1 MSRGVRYSRVCG
13 ECGKRISGG
22 WWGFDPN
29 KWAYRQYPFEGH
41 RKGLYFCSW
50 HCLRAWQAADA
61 EKKAREKYER
71 RMQRMGMWGTT
82 KEKRVKVRE
91 LLEQGLSIDEIKRE
105 VHCGYVLVKEV
116 TDEMRAEQQAGE
128 LAELEEPALEKS
140 PGGVSAETAQESA
153 QEAAPMLG
161 HSTVTARRLTEY
173 ESDWLTVS
181 VCDTEQYAVLQIDPT
196 LLDDDTRGCE
206 LHIDKRRLLQIALDL
221 KEIAEG
227 VCGTI

>member
-1 MSRGVRYSRVCG
+1 MSRGIRYRRVCG

-22 WWGFDPN
+22 LWGFDPN

-128 LAELEEPALEKS
+128 SVESEALELEKS
-140 PGGVSAETAQESA
+140 PGGVSAETAPVQA
-153 QEAAPMLG
+153 QRPKVHAKRFAMYN
-161 HSTVTARRLTEY
+161 SDFVT
-173 ESDWLTVS
+173 LTV
-181 VCDTEQYAVLQIDPT
+181 DDAEQYVELEIDS
-196 LLDDDTRGCE
+196 LALDDETQNLE
-206 LHIDKRRLLQIALDL
+206 LHIDKQYLAQIAQELN
-221 KEIAEG
+221 EIVRL